1 MDQQRTMRIVS
12 QMSSDIL
19 ECLKFTWDSP
29 ERNVSG
35 KMPVLDTQMWVSL
48 ESREKGLPEQI
59 GQSVKVTKIG
69 ALKRIIMFQLYKKPM
84 VGPCESGF

>member
-1 MDQQRTMRIVS
+1 MRIVA

-29 ERNVSG
+29 ECNAGG

-48 ESREKGLPEQI
+48 ESRERGLPEQI
-59 GQSVKVTKIG
+59 GQSVNVTKQLITHHMIES
-69 ALKRIIMFQLYKKPM
+69 LTYLSKHIILSIF
-84 VGPCESGF
+84 E